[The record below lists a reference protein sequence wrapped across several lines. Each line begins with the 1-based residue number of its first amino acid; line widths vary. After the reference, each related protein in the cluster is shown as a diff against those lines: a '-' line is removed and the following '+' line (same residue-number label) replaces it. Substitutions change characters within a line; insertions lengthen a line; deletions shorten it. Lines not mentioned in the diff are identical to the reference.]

1 MKKIILF
8 PLVFLFAFAILV
20 VSIFNSSS
28 ITYSFY
34 QGSIASTN
42 GGVISDKNGKPLY
55 IGTILPD
62 NPFWV
67 LKDLRDKIWLAI
79 TPSHSRKAEIA
90 LLFAD
95 KRILMTEELF
105 KEGKFDVAIPSYI
118 EGEKYLS
125 IAVKEEKLARTS
137 GVDTD
142 ELLTKLAL
150 SIIKHQEII
159 ESLIYLAPEDLKETV
174 HESKKY
180 STDAYNLVRDGLNC
194 CGLPIP
200 KNPFDGEKP
209 R

>member
-1 MKKIILF
+1 MKKTILF
-8 PLVFLFAFAILV
+8 PLVFLFAFTILV

-34 QGSIASTN
+34 QGSITSTN

-55 IGTILPD
+55 IGTVLSDSPI
-62 NPFWV
+62 WV
-67 LKDLRDKIWLAI
+67 LKDLRDKIWYAI

-105 KEGKFDVAIPSYI
+105 KKGKFDVAIPTFI
-118 EGEKYLS
+118 EGEKYLQVATEQEK
-125 IAVKEEKLARTS
+125 IAREA
-137 GVDTD
+137 GIDTD
-142 ELLTKLAL
+142 DLLTKLAL

-159 ESLIYLAPEDLKETV
+159 ESLIYLAPSDLKQTMV
-174 HESKKY
+174 DNKKY
-180 STDAYNLVRDGLNC
+180 SFDAYNLVRDGLNC

-200 KNPFDGEKP
+200 NNPFDGVKP
-209 R
+209 Q